1 MNISTQ
7 VSNGLSKALHRMHS
21 KVVQIFGLEKETI
34 MMFEENNVGSP
45 RYSTAIKF
53 C

>member
-34 MMFEENNVGSP
+34 MMFEENNVVHVIQQQF
-45 RYSTAIKF
+45 Y
-53 C
+53 